1 MRVLHAGCGNDPLP
15 RDIMGFGDCEEVR
28 LDVDDTYK
36 PDILGSITDMGD
48 IGTFDA
54 AYMSHALEH
63 LYPHQVPIALAEF
76 RRVIRPGGHFICI
89 VPDLE
94 GVLPNE
100 DVVYVCADGGR
111 EITGLHMYY
120 GDPKVIPD
128 YPYMAHHCGFVRD
141 TYQAV
146 FEAAGFEVA
155 ILRLP
160 TIHSLMAIAKRI

>member
-15 RDIMGFGDCEEVR
+15 KDIMGFGDCEEVR
-28 LDVDDTYK
+28 LDVDDTFK
-36 PDILGSITDMGD
+36 PDIQASITDMGD

-63 LYPHQVPIALAEF
+63 LYPHEVPIALAEF
-76 RRVIRPGGHFICI
+76 RRVIRPGGHFICL

-94 GVLPNE
+94 GVQPTG
-100 DVVYVCADGGR
+100 DVVYTCDGGV

-120 GDPKVIPD
+120 GDAALIPTM
-128 YPYMAHHCGFVRD
+128 PYMAHHCGFVKE
-141 TYQAV
+141 TLQAV
-146 FEAAGFEVA
+146 FEAAGYGVT

-160 TIHSLMAIAKRI
+160 TVHSLMAIAKRI